1 MLSSEPTQ
9 RVFQIRLPMRVASS
23 KRKLDA
29 LNLNVYRNLH
39 HRSLHAQKKNFTRD
53 AMKLVKGLPFMECIT
68 LHYDIYPKTKRRL
81 DIMNVGS
88 IIDKYFSDTLVEAGI
103 IPDDDLRHVTHI
115 SFGFGGL
122 SEKEHVLVTIT
133 ETSKTERSKEPM
145 RILLDEND
153 IQEALTAHVETM
165 GIPGANGV
173 EISVEDGNLIAEV
186 TFGETEEKPTPAPK
200 TTKSRGG
207 RPKGSRNKPK
217 PKEEEAEPDVA
228 ETGTS
233 SSAGDDAGAG
243 ETPEPEAGGESEAPK
258 SKPKSDASKNL
269 FGDEEN
275 ESSKTD
281 VPEEEASTGGEE
293 APVKPPKKSSI
304 FDT

>member
-1 MLSSEPTQ
+1 MSSSEPTQ

-53 AMKLVKGLPFMECIT
+53 AMKLVKGLPFMERIT

-88 IIDKYFSDTLVEAGI
+88 IVDKYFSDTLVEAGI

-133 ETSKTERSKEPM
+133 ETSIPERSKEPM

-153 IQEALTAHVETM
+153 IQTALTNHVETL
-165 GIPGANGV
+165 GIPGATGV
-173 EISVEDGNLIAEV
+173 DISVEDGDLIAEV
-186 TFGETEEKPTPAPK
+186 TFGEADEKPAPAPK

-217 PKEEEAEPDVA
+217 PKEEEVEADVA
-228 ETGTS
+228 ETGTG
-233 SSAGDDAGAG
+233 SSAGDDSGAG
-243 ETPEPEAGGESEAPK
+243 DTPDTEAATETEPAK
-258 SKPKSDASKNL
+258 SKPQSDSAKNL
-269 FGDEEN
+269 FGDEED

-281 VPEEEASTGGEE
+281 VPEEETPTGGEEE
-293 APVKPPKKSSI
+293 APVKAKKSSI